1 MNIVIVEDEAPIRE
15 GLQKVIIKL
24 NSRYHVLGTAV
35 NGADGLKLI
44 LETKPDLVIMDIRM
58 AEMDGLTMLEQV
70 RANGLDCKAV
80 ILSAFSDFSY
90 AQQAIN
96 LGIEGY
102 LLKPL
107 RVPELKTVLE
117 NVERKLYTEEKNHIN
132 METILMQG
140 LTGQLEITDHLKMAL
155 VHRFNFYLD
164 QPAYLF
170 VTYLGED
177 FDEYQDKVKNTM
189 QQLRVKSSSVFSC
202 HIMKIAGHR
211 EILMLIYG
219 CKDPHQLRRNI
230 ESYVIQSLLQVTPNQ
245 IFAWKEVPN
254 LERMHL
260 FMSQMDDKLDWNLI
274 FGSGVLITVD
284 KIGELKT
291 VPVHYPKDLENRA
304 KQALI
309 NRQPVSFRECV
320 AEFCTRFQKKL
331 HRPKDIKEAG
341 IRFCMAML
349 SVAQKYGYQVEL
361 LNQTVMQ
368 SIAKATTWDEISN
381 GMNEL
386 FRNILACR
394 QENLKTK
401 NLLIQRAMELIREE
415 YQNGLTLEELAGK
428 LYVSDEYLSA
438 QFKKET
444 GKTFTETIRKI
455 RLEKV
460 KDLLLHSN
468 LKLNQIAYMVGISDP
483 KYMSKIFREEYGV
496 LPAEYRK
503 MHSRKG

>member
-1 MNIVIVEDEAPIRE
+1 MKIVIVEDEAPIRE
-15 GLQKVIIKL
+15 GLQKVITKI
-24 NSRYHVLGTAV
+24 NSRYEVLGTAS
-35 NGADGLKLI
+35 NGIDGLELI
-44 LETKPDLVIMDIRM
+44 LEKKPDLIIMDIRM
-58 AEMDGLTMLEQV
+58 SKMDGLTMLEHA
-70 RANGLDCKAV
+70 RAKGVDCKAV

-90 AQQAIN
+90 AKQAIN

-107 RVPELKTVLE
+107 HVPELAALLE
-117 NVERKLYTEEKNHIN
+117 NVEKKIRTEESKYLS

-140 LTGQLEITDHLKMAL
+140 LTGQLEITEELKKEL
-155 VHRFNFYLD
+155 VYRFNIYLE

-170 VTYLGED
+170 VTYLGDAYEKHQ
-177 FDEYQDKVKNTM
+177 DEIINAVQEM
-189 QQLRVKSSSVFSC
+189 RVQSSSVFNC
-202 HIMKIAGHR
+202 HIMKVAGHK
-211 EILMLIYG
+211 EILTLIYNVEDL
-219 CKDPHQLRRNI
+219 KTLHRNI
-230 ESYVIQSLLQVTPNQ
+230 EKNVIPTLLKLVPTQ

-254 LERMHL
+254 LEKMHL
-260 FMSQMDDKLDWNLI
+260 FMNQLDDKLDWNLI
-274 FGSGVLITVD
+274 FGQGVLISVD
-284 KIGELKT
+284 KIEELKT
-291 VPVHYPKDLENRA
+291 IPAIYPKDLENQA

-309 NRQPVSFRECV
+309 HRQQARFREYV
-320 AEFCTRFQKKL
+320 EEFCKRFQKNL

-368 SIAKATTWDEISN
+368 SITKATSWREISH
-381 GMNEL
+381 GMNDL
-386 FRNILACR
+386 FDNIMACH
-394 QENLKTK
+394 QENMETK
-401 NLLIQRAMELIREE
+401 NPLIQRAMEVIREE
-415 YQNGLTLEELAGK
+415 YQNGLTLEELADK

-438 QFKKET
+438 QFKRET

-483 KYMSKIFREEYGV
+483 RYMSKVFREEYGV

-503 MHSRKG
+503 MHSRI

>member
-15 GLQKVIIKL
+15 GLQKVITKIS
-24 NSRYHVLGTAV
+24 SRYAVLGTAS
-35 NGADGLKLI
+35 NGTDGLKLI
-44 LETKPDLVIMDIRM
+44 LETKPDLIIMDIRM
-58 AEMDGLTMLEQV
+58 SEMDGLTMLEKV
-70 RANGLDCKAV
+70 RAHGLDCKAV

-96 LGIEGY
+96 LGIESY

-107 RVPELKTVLE
+107 RVPELTAMLE
-117 NVERKLYTEEKNHIN
+117 NVEKKISAEKNKHLN
-132 METILMQG
+132 METLFMQG
-140 LTGQLEITDHLKMAL
+140 LTGQLEITESLKKEL
-155 VHRFNFYLD
+155 VKRFNLYLD

-170 VTYLGED
+170 VSYLGED
-177 FDEYQDKVKNTM
+177 YEQYQDQIKNAM
-189 QQLRVKSSSVFSC
+189 QEMRVQAADVFYC

-211 EILMLIYG
+211 EVLALNYG
-219 CKDPHQLRRNI
+219 IKNPKQLRRDI
-230 ESYVIQSLLQVTPNQ
+230 EHHVIPNLLKIAPTQ

-254 LERMHL
+254 LEKIHL
-260 FMSQMDDKLDWNLI
+260 FMSQLEEKLDWNLN
-274 FGSGVLITVD
+274 FGSGVLLTVD
-284 KIGELKT
+284 KIGGLKT
-291 VPVHYPKDLENRA
+291 VPVIYPKDLENRA

-309 NRQPVSFRECV
+309 NRQAVNFRECV
-320 AEFCTRFQKKL
+320 AEFCKRLQKKL

-341 IRFCMAML
+341 IRFCTAIL

-361 LNQTVMQ
+361 LNQSIMQ
-368 SIAKATTWDEISN
+368 SIIKATTWHEISD
-381 GMNEL
+381 GMNE
-386 FRNILACR
+386 FFENILACR
-394 QENLKTK
+394 QETLKTQ
-401 NLLIQRAMELIREE
+401 NLLIQRAMEVIREE
-415 YQNGLTLEELAGK
+415 YQNGLTLEELADK

-460 KDLLLHSN
+460 KDLLIHSN

-503 MHSRKG
+503 MHSKR

>member
-1 MNIVIVEDEAPIRE
+1 MKIVIVEDEAPIRE
-15 GLQKVIIKL
+15 GLQKVITKI
-24 NSRYHVLGTAV
+24 NSRYEVLGTAS
-35 NGADGLKLI
+35 NGADGLELI
-44 LETKPDLVIMDIRM
+44 LEKKPDLIIMDIRM
-58 AEMDGLTMLEQV
+58 SEMDGLTMLEHARV
-70 RANGLDCKAV
+70 KGVDCKAV

-107 RVPELKTVLE
+107 HVPELENILE
-117 NVERKLYTEEKNHIN
+117 NIEKKLRTEENKYLS

-140 LTGQLEITDHLKMAL
+140 LTGQLEITEDLKKEL
-155 VHRFNFYLD
+155 IYRFNIYLD

-170 VTYLGED
+170 VSYLGDAYEKHQ
-177 FDEYQDKVKNTM
+177 DEIISAVQEM
-189 QQLRVKSSSVFSC
+189 RVKSSSIFNC
-202 HIMKIAGHR
+202 HIMKIAGHK
-211 EILMLIYG
+211 EILTLLYNVEDV
-219 CKDPHQLRRNI
+219 KTLRRNI
-230 ESYVIQSLLQVTPNQ
+230 ENNVIPNLLKRVPTQ

-254 LERMHL
+254 LEKMHL
-260 FMSQMDDKLDWNLI
+260 FMNQMDDKLDWNLN
-274 FGSGVLITVD
+274 FGEGVLISVD

-291 VPVHYPKDLENRA
+291 VPAIYPKDLENRA

-309 NRQPVSFRECV
+309 NRQPAKFREYV
-320 AEFCTRFQKKL
+320 AEFCKRFQKKL

-341 IRFCMAML
+341 IRFCTAVL

-368 SIAKATTWDEISN
+368 SITRATTWREISDS
-381 GMNEL
+381 MNEL
-386 FRNILACR
+386 FDNIMACR
-394 QENLKTK
+394 KENLKTE
-401 NLLIQRAMELIREE
+401 NPLIQRAMEVIHEE
-415 YQNGLTLEELAGK
+415 YQNGLTLEELSDK

-460 KDLLLHSN
+460 KDLLLHSS

-503 MHSRKG
+503 MHSRR

>member
-15 GLQKVIIKL
+15 GLQKVITKIS
-24 NSRYHVLGTAV
+24 SRYVILGTAS

-44 LETKPDLVIMDIRM
+44 LETKPDLILMDIRM
-58 AEMDGLTMLEQV
+58 SEMDGLTMLEHV
-70 RANGLDCKAV
+70 RAHGLDCKAV

-90 AQQAIN
+90 AQQAIH
-96 LGIEGY
+96 LGIESY

-107 RVPELKTVLE
+107 RVPELTAMLE
-117 NVERKLYTEEKNHIN
+117 KVEKKIHAEEKKHLN
-132 METILMQG
+132 METIFMQG
-140 LTGQLEITDHLKMAL
+140 MTGQLEITESLKMEM
-155 VHRFNFYLD
+155 VKKFNLYLD

-170 VTYLGED
+170 VTYLGD
-177 FDEYQDKVKNTM
+177 DYDKYQDEIKNAM
-189 QQLRVKSSSVFSC
+189 QEMRVRAASLFYC

-211 EILMLIYG
+211 EILALNYG
-219 CKDPHQLRRNI
+219 IPNPKQLRRNI
-230 ESYVIQSLLQVTPNQ
+230 ENYVIPNLLKIAPNQ

-254 LERMHL
+254 LEKMHL
-260 FMSQMDDKLDWNLI
+260 FMNQLDDKLDWNLN

-284 KIGELKT
+284 KIEELKT
-291 VPVHYPKDLENRA
+291 VPVIYPKDLENRA
-304 KQALI
+304 KQTLI
-309 NRQPVSFRECV
+309 HRQTEKYHEYV
-320 AEFCTRFQKKL
+320 AEFCACFQKKL

-341 IRFCMAML
+341 IRFCTALL

-368 SIAKATTWDEISN
+368 SITKATTWKEISD

-386 FRNILACR
+386 FENILACR
-394 QENLKTK
+394 QESLQTQNP
-401 NLLIQRAMELIREE
+401 LIQRAMELIREE
-415 YQNGLTLEELAGK
+415 YQNGLTLEELADK

-483 KYMSKIFREEYGV
+483 KYMSKVFREEYGI

-503 MHSRKG
+503 MHLKR